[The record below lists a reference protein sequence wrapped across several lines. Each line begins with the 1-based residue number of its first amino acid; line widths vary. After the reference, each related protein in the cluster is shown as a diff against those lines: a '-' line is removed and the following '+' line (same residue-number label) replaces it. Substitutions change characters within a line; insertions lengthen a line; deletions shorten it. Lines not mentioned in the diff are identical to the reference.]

1 MQVDEGS
8 QRKGLGEFMMKALER
23 MAKIYSMDLLVLTVL
38 KNNDGAR
45 RFYKRLGYV
54 LDEMSP
60 DKKDEPED
68 YEILS
73 KEF

>member
-45 RFYKRLGYV
+45 RFYKRLG
-54 LDEMSP
+54 
-60 DKKDEPED
+60 
-68 YEILS
+68 
-73 KEF
+73 